1 MTITT
6 TSTIAHIERNAAL
19 PRQAFSLPFA
29 TTLLRGDCCNSPAPL
44 RHLLLLHGAGQA
56 DRSSYLPLR
65 QHLQSQRVASSAF
78 DFIGHGETGGSLLGS
93 SLRQR
98 VEQAL
103 AVYRHCHADNKP
115 VALLGSSM
123 GAYIALHLLE
133 QLPCSHLILQVPG
146 AYTPQAFDVPFGP
159 AFSAMLRQP
168 LSWLDSDAWS
178 RLQQFRGH
186 VLIVAAKQD
195 AVIPRSLIEKLYA
208 STSQCRSSQ
217 LLWLAGAGHQLQQH
231 WQAQPT
237 AALHYHRQLLH
248 FLQQD

>member
-1 MTITT
+1 MTISTT
-6 TSTIAHIERNAAL
+6 PAIASSMENAPL
-19 PRQAFSLPFA
+19 PRSEFTLPFLH
-29 TTLLRGDCCNSPAPL
+29 TRLRGDCCNSPVPL

-56 DRSSYLPLR
+56 DRASYLPLR
-65 QHLQSQRVASSAF
+65 QHLQSQQIASSAF

-103 AVYRHCHADNKP
+103 AVYRHCHADNRP

-123 GAYIALHLLE
+123 GAYIALRLLE

-146 AYTPQAFDVPFGP
+146 VYTSQAFDAPFGP
-159 AFSAMLRQP
+159 DFSAMLRQP

-186 VLIVAAKQD
+186 VLIVAAEQD
-195 AVIPRSLIEKLYA
+195 TVIPRMLVEKLHA
-208 STSQCRSSQ
+208 STSQCHSSQ

-231 WQAQPT
+231 WQTQP
-237 AALHYHRQLLH
+237 AAYLHYREQLLH
-248 FLQQD
+248 FLLQD

>member
-1 MTITT
+1 MTISTT
-6 TSTIAHIERNAAL
+6 HAIACAMRDSLL
-19 PRQAFSLPFA
+19 PRTTFTLPFFH
-29 TTLLRGDCCNSPAPL
+29 TRLRGDCCNSPNPL
-44 RHLLLLHGAGQA
+44 RHLMLLHGAGQA
-56 DRSSYLPLR
+56 DRSSHLPLR
-65 QHLQSQRVASSAF
+65 QHLQSQQIASSAF

-103 AVYRHCHADNKP
+103 AVYRHCHADNTP

-123 GAYIALHLLE
+123 GAYIALRLLD

-146 AYTPQAFDVPFGP
+146 AYTPQAFDIPFGP

-168 LSWLDSDAWS
+168 FSWIDSDAWP

-186 VLIVAAKQD
+186 VLIVAAEED
-195 AVIPRSLIEKLYA
+195 AVIPRMLVEKLHA

-231 WQAQPT
+231 WQAQPS
-237 AALHYHRQLLH
+237 AALHYHQQVLRFLL
-248 FLQQD
+248 QD

>member
-1 MTITT
+1 MTINTT
-6 TSTIAHIERNAAL
+6 PAIACAMQDASLSRAT
-19 PRQAFSLPFA
+19 FTLPFLH
-29 TTLLRGDCCNSPAPL
+29 TLLHGDCCTSPAPL
-44 RHLLLLHGAGQA
+44 RQLMLLHGAGQA

-65 QHLQSQRVASSAF
+65 QHLQSQQIASSAF

-103 AVYRHCHADNKP
+103 AVYRHCHAGNTP

-123 GAYIALHLLE
+123 GAYIALRLLD

-168 LSWLDSDAWS
+168 LSWLESDAWP

-186 VLIVAAKQD
+186 VLIVAAEQD
-195 AVIPRSLIEKLYA
+195 TVIPRLLVEKLYA
-208 STSQCRSSQ
+208 STSRCRSSQ
-217 LLWLAGAGHQLQQH
+217 LLWLPGAGHQLSQH
-231 WQAQPT
+231 WQAQPA
-237 AALHYHRQLLH
+237 AALHYRQQLLR
-248 FLQQD
+248 FLQRD